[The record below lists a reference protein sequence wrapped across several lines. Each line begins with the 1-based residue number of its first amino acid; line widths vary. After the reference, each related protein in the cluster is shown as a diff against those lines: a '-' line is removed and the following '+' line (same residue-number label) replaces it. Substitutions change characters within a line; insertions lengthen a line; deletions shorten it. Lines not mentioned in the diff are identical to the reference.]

1 MKKLVQYFKST
12 KKLFFYGSTILFVML
27 LSSVVLKDVKNEVE
41 VLAPTQELADAPYP
55 EDLDLEGVKTVVI
68 DAGHGG
74 KDPGCLGASS
84 KEKEIAL
91 GIALKLG
98 KMIAEKYP
106 DIKVVYTRKTDVF
119 LELHE
124 RAKVA
129 NDANADLFICIH
141 CNSASSAS
149 AHGTETY
156 VMGLHKSEANL
167 NVAKRENEVIYLE
180 DDHEKHYEDFNGS
193 PDALLAIT
201 LQQSAYL
208 KQSVKFAAHLQ
219 SQFAGIG
226 RYDRGVKQAGFVVL
240 YKTKMPSV
248 LVESGFL
255 TNVKDEKFLLN
266 DTNQLKMA
274 GAMMH
279 AFDDYKS
286 EIDAVNAHL
295 GGDVKVAKPLNSEY
309 YYSIQFATTSKKY
322 DVNDPTQF
330 KGLKEVDVYYISG
343 LYRYYYAKETNYSEI
358 QKRLKE
364 IEVKYPDAFIIAM
377 KNGKRV
383 SMSEAK
389 KHLN

>member
-1 MKKLVQYFKST
+1 MKKLYHQYQST
-12 KKLFFYGSTILFVML
+12 KKLIFYGSTILFLVL
-27 LSSVVLKDVKNEVE
+27 LTSVVLKDVKYGLDV
-41 VLAPTQELADAPYP
+41 VAPTAQLLDTPYP
-55 EDLDLEGVKTVVI
+55 AGMALEGVKTVVI

-74 KDPGCLGASS
+74 KDPGCLGSS
-84 KEKEIAL
+84 TKEKEIAL
-91 GIALKLG
+91 GVSLKLG
-98 KMIAEKYP
+98 KMISEKYP

-129 NDANADLFICIH
+129 NDNDADLFICVH
-141 CNSASSAS
+141 CNSAGSVS

-156 VMGLHKSEANL
+156 VMGLHKSEENL

-180 DDHEKHYEDFNGS
+180 EDHEKHYEDFNGS

-208 KQSVKFAAHLQ
+208 KQSVKFAAKLQ
-219 SQFAGIG
+219 NQFAGIG

-240 YKTKMPSV
+240 YKTNMPSV

-255 TNVKDEKFLLN
+255 TNAKDEAYLME

-274 GAMMH
+274 GAMLT
-279 AFDDYKS
+279 AFEEYKE
-286 EIDAVNAHL
+286 EIDAVNKSL
-295 GGDVKVAKPLNSEY
+295 GVAVENPVNTSEY

-343 LYRYYYAKETNYSEI
+343 LYRYYYAKETSYTEI
-358 QKRLKE
+358 QNRLKE
-364 IEVKYPDAFIIAM
+364 IESKYPDAFIIAM
-377 KNGKRV
+377 KNGRRV
-383 SMSEAK
+383 NMSEAK
-389 KHLN
+389 KNLN